1 MLNESFLW
9 FSNTVP
15 PFAFWPESW
24 LCATYCWC
32 CCCHNREFCNHQI
45 KGVPDVGK
53 FVYRHVHSLHHKSY
67 NPTAFSGTSMHPVEA
82 TLYYTAACMPALLG
96 FHPVLALGCMA
107 DCAFGAWLGHD
118 GFQVN
123 RVILKT
129 TFFCCCSCGVWPIE
143 LQTNRHEAWNFTIK
157 ERECHYYGHHLV
169 ESGYYCFYI

>member
-1 MLNESFLW
+1 MLNETFLW
-9 FSNTVP
+9 FSNTVVH
-15 PFAFWPESW
+15 FWSW
-24 LCATYCWC
+24 LRSTYCWC
-32 CCCHNREFCNHQI
+32 CCRHNKEFCNHQI

-96 FHPVLALGCMA
+96 FHPVLALGCIA

-123 RVILKT
+123 RVILKLH
-129 TFFCCCSCGVWPIE
+129 FSIRWRWYRKLSLKLSI
-143 LQTNRHEAWNFTIK
+143 NS
-157 ERECHYYGHHLV
+157 V
-169 ESGYYCFYI
+169 EFRFPQISWKIWFPSSPQ